1 MQVESLP
8 RAGRLGSRLHVLS
21 TALLL
26 LTADTAPLMLG
37 TLTNLQHWRPFT
49 AITALVVVLNTTG
62 GLYRPR
68 LTLSLL
74 DDSPTLLARL
84 IGATA
89 VALLGADIIGS
100 GLENPAQLTL
110 VIIPWLLGSLALRA
124 MSYEVIRQARR
135 RGVVVHRTLIVGG
148 GLVGVELASVLRKN
162 PGYGLLPV
170 GFVDDQPMFGDTDPL
185 LPHLG
190 TFDDLNS
197 IAEHHDSQ
205 VMLFAFGVTREQHM
219 IDVLRSEHSSRYD
232 LFIVPRLFELTGM
245 RGFSDHIGAIPVVR
259 ATRVRYHGVRALMKR
274 TFDVGFSAAA
284 IVLLS
289 PVLIACAL
297 AVRTTG
303 RQVIF
308 RQSRVGK
315 DGRLFELFKFRSMQP
330 ATELVSG
337 TTWSA
342 TSDRRMTHVG
352 TFLRRSSLDELPQLW
367 NILRGHMTLVGP
379 RPERPYFVDQFTQDI
394 PSYPHRHRV
403 PVGLTGL
410 AQVSGLRGA
419 DASIEQR
426 ARYDNYYIE
435 HWSLWGDMK
444 VILRT
449 VTEVFARRGA

>member
-1 MQVESLP
+1 M
-8 RAGRLGSRLHVLS
+8 LS

-26 LTADTAPLMLG
+26 LAADVSPLVAG
-37 TLTNLQHWRPFT
+37 TLLNQQNWRPFA
-49 AITALVVVLNTTG
+49 AITALAVVLNTAG

-68 LTLSLL
+68 LSLSLL
-74 DDSPTLLARL
+74 DDLPTLVARL

-89 VALLGADIIGS
+89 VALLSADIIGQGVDDPA
-100 GLENPAQLTL
+100 GLAMI
-110 VIIPWLLGSLALRA
+110 VVPWLVGSLVLRA
-124 MSYEVIRQARR
+124 VVYELIRQARR

-148 GLVGVELASVLRKN
+148 GLVGVELGRVLREN
-162 PGYGLLPV
+162 PGYGLFPV
-170 GFVDDQPMFGDTDPL
+170 GFVDDHPMFGADPL

-190 TFDDLNS
+190 HFDELNA

-205 VMLFAFGVTREQHM
+205 VMLFAFGVTREQQM
-219 IDVLRSEHSSRYD
+219 IDVLRSENSSRYD

-245 RGFSDHIGAIPVVR
+245 RGFTDHIGAIPVMR
-259 ATRVRYHGVRALMKR
+259 ATRDRHRGVRVLMKR
-274 TFDVGFSAAA
+274 TFDLVFSTVA
-284 IVLLS
+284 ILVLS
-289 PVLIACAL
+289 PVLVACAL

-303 RQVIF
+303 PQILF

-315 DGRLFELFKFRSMQP
+315 DGRLFDLYKFRSMQP
-330 ATELVSG
+330 APELVSG

-342 TSDRRMTHVG
+342 TSDDRMTPVG
-352 TFLRRSSLDELPQLW
+352 SFLRSSSLDELPQLW
-367 NILRGHMTLVGP
+367 NILRGQMTLVGP
-379 RPERPYFVDQFTQDI
+379 RPERPHFVNQFTQDI

-419 DASIEQR
+419 EASIEQR

-435 HWSLWGDMK
+435 HWSLWGDVK